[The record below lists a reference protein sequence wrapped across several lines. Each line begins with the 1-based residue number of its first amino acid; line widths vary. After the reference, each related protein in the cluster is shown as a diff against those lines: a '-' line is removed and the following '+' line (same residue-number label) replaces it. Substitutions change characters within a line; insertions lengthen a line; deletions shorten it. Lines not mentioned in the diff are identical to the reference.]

1 MKQLTKSNYKSDKLY
16 PSVVRAVTAILE
28 RKLFI
33 SPIEILIETDRL
45 DKKLYEDWRFGR
57 IPYLERV
64 TNGGLGML
72 NRIVKIIQLHCHE
85 RGLKPSHTVYN
96 RWGKGP
102 KTLLRFSKSGDDK
115 LEIAYSTHWVAK
127 GEPEIATTDAE
138 LPMTESHLSTPSLH
152 DAPRRRTDRITTAE
166 RRATKNVPSLYDAP
180 HRIHRSSV
188 Q

>member
-85 RGLKPSHTVYN
+85 RGLKPSHTIYN

-102 KTLLRFSKSGDDK
+102 KTLLRFSKSGDAK

-127 GEPEIATTDAE
+127 GEPEIATTAAE
-138 LPMTESHLSTPSLH
+138 LPLTESHPGTPSLH
-152 DAPRRRTDRITTAE
+152 DAPRRRTDRITPAE
-166 RRATKNVPSLYDAP
+166 RRATKTAPSLYDAP
-180 HRIHRSSV
+180 RRIHQSSV

>member
-102 KTLLRFSKSGDDK
+102 KTLLRFSKSGDAK
-115 LEIAYSTHWVAK
+115 IAYSTHWVAK
-127 GEPEIATTDAE
+127 GEPEIATTAAE
-138 LPMTESHLSTPSLH
+138 LPLTESNPSTPSLH
-152 DAPRRRTDRITTAE
+152 DAPRRRTDGIPTAA
-166 RRATKNVPSLYDAP
+166 RRATKKAPSLYDAP
-180 HRIHRSSV
+180 RRIHHSSV